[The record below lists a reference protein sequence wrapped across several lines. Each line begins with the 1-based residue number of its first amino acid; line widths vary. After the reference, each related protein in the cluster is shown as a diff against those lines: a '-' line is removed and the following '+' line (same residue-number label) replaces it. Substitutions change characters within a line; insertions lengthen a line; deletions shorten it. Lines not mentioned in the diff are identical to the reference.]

1 MDRKKNR
8 VTSERQFR
16 GELMRLL
23 QRAIAN
29 LTRDGDLHAIALMEG
44 YPMCKQIAFINIP
57 AEEGAKRLR
66 EETRDGDY
74 ESVIYIT
81 TALVREVEGGEGP
94 LYRYM
99 RSLEEF
105 GGLEGAAR
113 AILIEGAHR
122 QFGTHAAHVTFRPDG
137 VEHFMFGEPHCGPC
151 ASPMVLQG
159 LWAARLH

>member
-16 GELMRLL
+16 GELMGLL
-23 QRAIAN
+23 QRAAAN
-29 LTRDGDLHAIALMEG
+29 LTRDGDLHAVALMEG
-44 YPMCKQIAFINIP
+44 QPMCKQIAFVNIP
-57 AEEGAKRLR
+57 HEEGAKRLR

-74 ESVIYIT
+74 ELVIYIT
-81 TALVREVEGGEGP
+81 TALVREIDGSGP
-94 LYRYM
+94 VYKCM
-99 RSLEEF
+99 RSMEEF

-137 VEHFMFGEPHCGPC
+137 AEHFMFGEPHCGRC
-151 ASPMVLQG
+151 ESPMVLRG
-159 LWAARLH
+159 LWAPRLH